1 MILTFTPIA
10 SCWED
15 VDSTESKCS
24 LSALKR
30 GTMFFASISV
40 IKTSFFFY
48 MMFRAA
54 KNILFYY
61 FIGINGE
68 FQRSLVY

>member
-1 MILTFTPIA
+1 MILTFTPIS

-40 IKTSFFFY
+40 IKTSFFFC
-48 MMFRAA
+48 MVLKAA
-54 KNILFYY
+54 KHIFSYLY
-61 FIGINGE
+61 NGKI
-68 FQRSLVY
+68 QRSLVY

>member
-1 MILTFTPIA
+1 MILTFTPIS

-40 IKTSFFFY
+40 IKTSFFFC
-48 MMFRAA
+48 MVLKAA
-54 KNILFYY
+54 KHISFL
-61 FIGINGE
+61 IGIHGE

>member
-1 MILTFTPIA
+1 MILTFTPIS

-40 IKTSFFFY
+40 IKTSFFFC
-48 MMFRAA
+48 MVLKAA
-54 KNILFYY
+54 KHIFSYWYNVNFKDPW
-61 FIGINGE
+61 FID
-68 FQRSLVY
+68 L

>member
-1 MILTFTPIA
+1 MILTFTPIS

-40 IKTSFFFY
+40 FLLLHGVQTC
-48 MMFRAA
+48 
-54 KNILFYY
+54 
-61 FIGINGE
+61 
-68 FQRSLVY
+68 

>member
-54 KNILFYY
+54 KNILFYWY
-61 FIGINGE
+61 KW
-68 FQRSLVY
+68 